1 MVRRLERVTVLLRL
15 QALFEVV
22 FLAQNRKFQD
32 FVESKYIATGG
43 VATSDVADDAITN
56 AKTDGAAVKYLEAV
70 YDFAVDGGDVGGIP
84 LKDTAGLP
92 LVIPDK
98 AIVINSHIEIE
109 TAVTSG
115 GSATVAFGLEGNT
128 DAFKAATGK
137 ASLTLDAVFA
147 ASNDLP
153 LKMAA
158 PTAVLGTVAVA
169 ALTAGKFRIFIK
181 YLEGN

>member
-1 MVRRLERVTVLLRL
+1 MRRLERVTVLLRL

-43 VATSDVADDAITN
+43 VETADVADGAITS

-70 YDFAVDGGDVGGIP
+70 YDFTVDGGDVGGIP
-84 LKDTAGLP
+84 LNDAAGLP
-92 LVIPDK
+92 LFIPDK

-109 TAVTSG
+109 TAVESS
-115 GSATVAFGLEGNT
+115 GSATVAFGIQGNT

-137 ASLTLDAVFA
+137 GSLTEDAVFA

-158 PTAVLGTVAVA
+158 PTAVLGTVAVV
-169 ALTAGKFRIFIK
+169 ALTAGKFRIFIE